1 MKIIIL
7 AIQMKRGIK
16 TTAGTSMIKIV
27 DALIGY
33 VRIAP
38 TSLP

>member
-16 TTAGTSMIKIV
+16 TTAGTSMIWIV

-33 VRIAP
+33 VLIAP